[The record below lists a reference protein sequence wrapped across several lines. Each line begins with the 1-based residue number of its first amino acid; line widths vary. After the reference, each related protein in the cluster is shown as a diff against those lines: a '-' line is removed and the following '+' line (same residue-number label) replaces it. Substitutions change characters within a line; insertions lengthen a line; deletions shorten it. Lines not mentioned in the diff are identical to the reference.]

1 MIFITFVDTQQADYH
16 VTASVTYRANGAV
29 SRSCLPMYQDLMSQY
44 YINLNNILTQRCSA
58 LNVNVNV
65 SFVRSMPFLIEE
77 NLLKVR
83 NKIIHTFFKYRHFI

>member
-1 MIFITFVDTQQADYH
+1 
-16 VTASVTYRANGAV
+16 
-29 SRSCLPMYQDLMSQY
+29 MYQELMSQY

-83 NKIIHTFFKYRHFI
+83 NKIIRTFLKYRHFVLFLIPHI